1 MGNVI
6 TVLVTGGGAP
16 GIAGTIYAVRNNP
29 DGIDFR
35 IITTDIKDDVVG
47 RYLADKFYK
56 VPPPENEE
64 FIPRLKEIARKE
76 KVKVI
81 IPQTTR
87 EIAKLSRNI
96 GEFANLGII
105 VIVSPSES
113 IRIANDKF
121 LLLEKAKQ
129 IGVPCPT
136 YYLTDSKDSLIKA
149 VKLLGYP
156 ERKVVIKPRVSNGMR
171 GLRILTKEPWDV
183 QRFLNMKP
191 EGIQINLDA
200 LIDILSRGS
209 WPELLVTEYLPGPEY
224 TIDVFRG
231 KHGSVVIPRLRG
243 AIRSGITF
251 DATIDFRPDLID
263 YSKKLAESLNLLYC
277 FGFQFKFSAENIPKL
292 LESNPRVQGTMVVDV
307 FTGFNVI
314 YYSIVEALGKPVK
327 VDDFNLKNKIKFKR
341 YWGGIGIDGS
351 RTIGKI

>member
-16 GIAGTIYAVRNNP
+16 GIAGTIYAMRNNP

-64 FIPRLKEIARKE
+64 FIPKLKEIARKE

-96 GEFANLGII
+96 GEFASLGII
-105 VIVSPSES
+105 VLVSSSES
-113 IRIANDKF
+113 IRISNDKF

-129 IGVPCPT
+129 IGVPYPAF
-136 YYLTDSKDSLIKA
+136 YLSDSKDSLIKA
-149 VKLLGYP
+149 VKLLGY
-156 ERKVVIKPRVSNGMR
+156 
-171 GLRILTKEPWDV
+171 
-183 QRFLNMKP
+183 
-191 EGIQINLDA
+191 LDT
-200 LIDILSRGS
+200 LLDILSRGN

-231 KHGSVVIPRLRG
+231 KHGSVIIPRLRG

-251 DATIDFRPDLID
+251 DATVDLRSDLVD
-263 YSKKLAESLNLLYC
+263 YSKKLAESLNLVYC
-277 FGFQFKFSAENIPKL
+277 FGFQFKLSAENIPKL

-314 YYSIVEALGKPVK
+314 YYSVMEALGKPVK
-327 VDDFNLKNKIKFKR
+327 VDDFDLKSEIRFKR

-351 RTIGKI
+351 RIIGKI

>member
-1 MGNVI
+1 MGDVVTAI
-6 TVLVTGGGAP
+6 VTGGGAP
-16 GIAGTIYAVRNNP
+16 GIAGTIYALRNNP
-29 DGIDFR
+29 DAKDFR

-47 RYLADKFYK
+47 RYLADGFYK
-56 VPPPENEE
+56 IFPPENEE
-64 FIPRLKEIARKE
+64 YIPRLKEIALKE

-87 EIAKLSRNI
+87 EVAKLSRNI
-96 GEFANLGII
+96 EEFANLGII
-105 VIVSPSES
+105 VIVSPSEK

-129 IGVPCPT
+129 IGVPYPT
-136 YYLTDSKDSLIKA
+136 YYLSDSKDSLLKA
-149 VKLLGYP
+149 VESLGYP
-156 ERKVVIKPRVSNGMR
+156 ERKVVVKPRVSNGMR

-191 EGIQINLDA
+191 EGVQISLDE
-200 LIDILSRGS
+200 LIDMISRGS

-231 KHGSVVIPRLRG
+231 KQGSVVIPRLRE

-251 DATIDFRPDLID
+251 DAIVDLRPDLID
-263 YSKKLAESLNLLYC
+263 YSEKLAEGLDLVYC
-277 FGFQFKFSAENIPKL
+277 FGFQFKFSAENVPKL

-307 FTGFNVI
+307 YAGFNVI
-314 YYSIVEALGKPVK
+314 YYSVREALGKPVE
-327 VDDFNLKNKIKFKR
+327 VEDFKLRDKIKFKR

-351 RTIGKI
+351 RTVGKI